1 MHGGALLKA
10 FKILSVVAVVL
21 FASSIVRAD
30 GVDARV
36 NVNPGPDP
44 ILPSC
49 GSAQFFADSTGAFNV
64 ACDTTV
70 NTPQITFGALDSQ
83 TKGGLSCASNLT
95 SLFPTKGP
103 LSFMSQFN
111 WTESN
116 GTQAGGIDTCTFTA
130 PPIPSGM
137 TATDVLNFLTQLG
150 IINDGNC
157 DANDFIF
164 GIPKGCSIVFTTN
177 STNGTPPLLFTPF
190 AAGDVSVN
198 GAPLLPI
205 PEPSSI
211 GLLAI
216 GFVALLFGRR
226 LKNGATSE
234 MVS

>member
-70 NTPQITFGALDSQ
+70 ITSTITFGALDS
-83 TKGGLSCASNLT
+83 TTNGGLSCASNLT
-95 SLFPTKGP
+95 SLFTGP
-103 LSFMSQFN
+103 MSKFN
-111 WTESN
+111 WTASA
-116 GTQAGGIDTCTFTA
+116 GTLPGGVDTCTFTA
-130 PPIPSGM
+130 PKMPEFISDINSFLSQFGSFDKENDCD
-137 TATDVLNFLTQLG
+137 TD
-150 IINDGNC
+150 
-157 DANDFIF
+157 DFVF
-164 GIPKGCSIVFTTN
+164 GIAKGCSIGFTTN
-177 STNGTPPLLFTPF
+177 SSNPNQPPLLFTPF

-216 GFVALLFGRR
+216 GFVALFFGRR
-226 LKNGATSE
+226 LKNGSTAE

>member
-1 MHGGALLKA
+1 MHGGALLRSIK
-10 FKILSVVAVVL
+10 FISVVAVVL

-30 GVDARV
+30 GADGRV

-70 NTPQITFGALDSQ
+70 NTPTITFGALDSQ
-83 TKGGLSCASNLT
+83 TNGGLSCASNLT
-95 SLFPTKGP
+95 SIFSGP
-103 LSFMSQFN
+103 MSKFN
-111 WTESN
+111 WTAST
-116 GTQAGGIDTCTFTA
+116 GTLPGGVDTCTFTA
-130 PPIPSGM
+130 PKEP
-137 TATDVLNFLTQLG
+137 DFLSDFESFLG
-150 IINDGNC
+150 QFGAFDDDKNNC
-157 DANDFIF
+157 DLIDSVF
-164 GIPKGCSIVFTTN
+164 GIQKGCSINFDTN
-177 STNGTPPLLFTPF
+177 IDGSQLFAPG

-216 GFVALLFGRR
+216 GFVALFFGRR
-226 LKNGATSE
+226 LKIGSSE
-234 MVS
+234 VVS